1 MILLGLEVKGM
12 GDVLS
17 QSEID
22 NLLAALSSGEL
33 DADEFKENGEK
44 QIKNYD
50 FLRPSKFSKEHLRTL
65 ESIFEH
71 YGRLLSTN
79 LPAYLRKNV
88 QVEVINAEAV
98 AYSEFTNAL
107 SNPVLLGVVDF
118 SPLEGNIIIE
128 LAENL
133 GYAIVDRM
141 LGGGGAPLD
150 KSREFSEIELTIIER
165 IFNVFTDLLR
175 EPWSNVIELAPRLI
189 RIETNPQFAQII
201 SPGEMTSIVTV
212 NIKIGNVEGL
222 MNICMP
228 YACLEE
234 VIDKLN
240 MKYWYSTM
248 QIKDDASYQDII
260 ESIIGKAKIPVRA
273 ILGTSVIS
281 VNDFVNIQVGDIIK
295 LNTKVEDELNVYVGN
310 INKFKALP
318 GSSSD
323 SYAVRISSI
332 IREE

>member
-1 MILLGLEVKGM
+1 M

-22 NLLAALSSGEL
+22 NLLAALNSGEL
-33 DADEFKENGEK
+33 DAEDLTDKGEK

-88 QVEVINAEAV
+88 QVEVINTEAQ

-141 LGGGGAPLD
+141 LGGGGNPLE

-165 IFNVFTDLLR
+165 IFNIFTELLR
-175 EPWSNVIELAPRLI
+175 EPWSNVIELNPRLI

-201 SPGEMTSIVTV
+201 SPSEMTSIVTL
-212 NIKIGNVEGL
+212 NIKIGTVEGL
-222 MNICMP
+222 MNVCLP
-228 YACLEE
+228 FACLED

-248 QIKDDASYQDII
+248 KVKDDKSYEDEIGASI
-260 ESIIGKAKIPVRA
+260 ERVKIPVRA
-273 ILGTSVIS
+273 VLGKSIIS
-281 VNDFVNIQVGDIIK
+281 VNDFANLQVGDIVK
-295 LNTKVEDELNVYVGN
+295 LNTKVEDELEVYVGN
-310 INKFKALP
+310 IKKFTAIP

-323 SYAVRISSI
+323 AYAVRISSI

>member
-1 MILLGLEVKGM
+1 M

-33 DADEFKENGEK
+33 DAEDLTNKDEK

-79 LPAYLRKNV
+79 LPGYLRKNV
-88 QVEVINAEAV
+88 QVEVINAEAQ

-141 LGGGGAPLD
+141 LGGGGTPLE

-175 EPWSNVIELAPRLI
+175 EPWSNVIELNPRLI

-201 SPGEMTSIVTV
+201 SPSEMTSIVTV

-222 MNICMP
+222 MNVCLP
-228 YACLEE
+228 YACLEN

-248 QIKDDASYQDII
+248 RVKDDKSYDDII
-260 ESIIGKAKIPVRA
+260 ESAIGRAKIPVRA
-273 ILGTSVIS
+273 ILGKSVIS

-310 INKFKALP
+310 INKFTALP
-318 GSSSD
+318 GSSSEA
-323 SYAVRISSI
+323 YAVRISSI

>member
-1 MILLGLEVKGM
+1 M

-33 DADEFKENGEK
+33 DAEDLTDKGEK

-88 QVEVINAEAV
+88 QVEVINAEAQ

-141 LGGGGAPLD
+141 LGGGGTPLE

-175 EPWSNVIELAPRLI
+175 EPWSNVIELNPRLI

-201 SPGEMTSIVTV
+201 SPSEMTSIVTV

-222 MNICMP
+222 MNVCLP
-228 YACLEE
+228 YACLEN

-248 QIKDDASYQDII
+248 RVKDDKSYDDII
-260 ESIIGKAKIPVRA
+260 ESAIGRAKIPVRA
-273 ILGTSVIS
+273 VLGKNVIS
-281 VNDFVNIQVGDIIK
+281 LNDFVNIQVGDIIK
-295 LNTKVEDELNVYVGN
+295 LNTKVEDELDVYVGN
-310 INKFKALP
+310 IKKFTALP
-318 GSSSD
+318 GSSSET
-323 SYAVRISSI
+323 YAVRISSI

>member
-1 MILLGLEVKGM
+1 M

-22 NLLAALSSGEL
+22 NLLAALNSGEL
-33 DADEFKENGEK
+33 DAEDLTDKGEK

-88 QVEVINAEAV
+88 QVEVINAEAQ

-118 SPLEGNIIIE
+118 FPLEGNIIIE

-141 LGGGGAPLD
+141 LGGGGLPLD

-175 EPWSNVIELAPRLI
+175 EPWANVIELNPRLI

-201 SPGEMTSIVTV
+201 SPSEMTSIVTV

-222 MNICMP
+222 MNICLP
-228 YACLEE
+228 FACLED

-248 QIKDDASYQDII
+248 KVKDDKSYEDYIQ
-260 ESIIGKAKIPVRA
+260 SAIGKAKIPVRA
-273 ILGTSVIS
+273 VLGKSVIS
-281 VNDFVNIQVGDIIK
+281 VNDFANIQVGDIIK
-295 LNTKVEDELNVYVGN
+295 LNTRVEDELNVYVGN
-310 INKFKALP
+310 IKKFTALP
-318 GSSSD
+318 GSSSEA
-323 SYAVRISSI
+323 YAVRISSI

>member
-1 MILLGLEVKGM
+1 M

-22 NLLAALSSGEL
+22 NLLAALNSGEL
-33 DADEFKENGEK
+33 DAEDLTDKGEK
-44 QIKNYD
+44 QVKNYD
-50 FLRPSKFSKEHLRTL
+50 FSRPSKFSKEHLRTL

-88 QVEVINAEAV
+88 QVEVINTEAQ

-133 GYAIVDRM
+133 GYVIVDRM
-141 LGGGGAPLD
+141 LGGGGYPLE

-165 IFNVFTDLLR
+165 IFNVFTELLR
-175 EPWSNVIELAPRLI
+175 EPWSNVIELNPRLI

-201 SPGEMTSIVTV
+201 SPSEMTSIVTL

-222 MNICMP
+222 MNVCLP
-228 YACLEE
+228 FACLED

-248 QIKDDASYQDII
+248 KEKDDKSYEDVI
-260 ESIIGKAKIPVRA
+260 ETAIGKAKIPVRA
-273 ILGTSVIS
+273 ILGKSVIS
-281 VNDFVNIQVGDIIK
+281 VNDFVNLQVGDIIR
-295 LNTKVEDELNVYVGN
+295 LNTRVEDELNVYVGN
-310 INKFKALP
+310 INKFKAIP

-323 SYAVRISSI
+323 AYAVRISSI

>member
-1 MILLGLEVKGM
+1 M

-22 NLLAALSSGEL
+22 NLLAALNSGEL
-33 DADEFKENGEK
+33 DAEDLTDKGEK

-88 QVEVINAEAV
+88 QVEVINAEAQ

-141 LGGGGAPLD
+141 LGGGGLPLD

-175 EPWSNVIELAPRLI
+175 EPWANVIELNPRLI

-201 SPGEMTSIVTV
+201 SPSEMTSIVTV

-222 MNICMP
+222 MNICLP
-228 YACLEE
+228 FTCLED

-248 QIKDDASYQDII
+248 KVKDDKSYEDYIQ
-260 ESIIGKAKIPVRA
+260 SAIGKAKIPVRA
-273 ILGTSVIS
+273 VLGKSVIS

-295 LNTKVEDELNVYVGN
+295 LNTRVEDELNVYVGN
-310 INKFKALP
+310 IKKFTALP
-318 GSSSD
+318 GSSSEA
-323 SYAVRISSI
+323 YAVRISSI

>member
-1 MILLGLEVKGM
+1 M

-33 DADEFKENGEK
+33 DADEFKETGEK
-44 QIKNYD
+44 QMKNYD

-88 QVEVINAEAV
+88 QVEVINAEAQ

-107 SNPVLLGVVDF
+107 SNPVLLGIVDF
-118 SPLEGNIIIE
+118 SPLVGNIVIE

-141 LGGGGAPLD
+141 LGGGGSPLE

-175 EPWSNVIELAPRLI
+175 EPWSNVIELHPRLV

-222 MNICMP
+222 MNVCLP
-228 YACLEE
+228 YACLED
-234 VIDKLN
+234 VMDKLN

-248 QIKDDASYQDII
+248 RVKDDKSYEDVI
-260 ESIIGKAKIPVRA
+260 EKAIGKAKIPVRA
-273 ILGTSVIS
+273 VLGRSVIS
-281 VNDFVNIQVGDIIK
+281 VSDFANIQVGDIIK
-295 LNTKVEDELNVYVGN
+295 LDTKVEDELDVYVGN
-310 INKFKALP
+310 IKKFSALP
-318 GSSSD
+318 GSSSEA
-323 SYAVRISSI
+323 YAVRISSI